1 MQNQQRALE
10 NQQQQLQELIP
21 KVGNNNTV
29 NNVKQKFNINIF
41 LNEKCRDAINIDD
54 FIKQINISMDNLEL
68 TKNKGLSEGLSNLLI
83 ENINKLSVYE
93 RPLHCTDSKR
103 DTLYIK
109 DNNVWEKDDDKR
121 KIKAVLK
128 DLSNMQYKNVKQWI
142 DANPDYMDNPEKQEY
157 FIDLVRRCSSNL
169 EDIDN
174 KVIKRIC
181 NNINIKD
188 DINPDINPDINLD
201 INPDVKDN

>member
-1 MQNQQRALE
+1 
-10 NQQQQLQELIP
+10 
-21 KVGNNNTV
+21 
-29 NNVKQKFNINIF
+29 
-41 LNEKCRDAINIDD
+41 
-54 FIKQINISMDNLEL
+54 
-68 TKNKGLSEGLSNLLI
+68 
-83 ENINKLSVYE
+83 
-93 RPLHCTDSKR
+93 
-103 DTLYIK
+103 
-109 DNNVWEKDDDKR
+109 
-121 KIKAVLK
+121 
-128 DLSNMQYKNVKQWI
+128 MQYKNVKQWI

>member
-1 MQNQQRALE
+1 
-10 NQQQQLQELIP
+10 
-21 KVGNNNTV
+21 
-29 NNVKQKFNINIF
+29 
-41 LNEKCRDAINIDD
+41 
-54 FIKQINISMDNLEL
+54 MDNLEL

>member
-1 MQNQQRALE
+1 
-10 NQQQQLQELIP
+10 
-21 KVGNNNTV
+21 
-29 NNVKQKFNINIF
+29 
-41 LNEKCRDAINIDD
+41 
-54 FIKQINISMDNLEL
+54 MDNLEL

-157 FIDLVRRCSSNL
+157 FIDLVRRCF
-169 EDIDN
+169 
-174 KVIKRIC
+174 
-181 NNINIKD
+181 
-188 DINPDINPDINLD
+188 
-201 INPDVKDN
+201 